1 MYNSFLPLIH
11 KAYLYLKTILKK
23 KWEFNPIH
31 YRRMSNFHS
40 IRISTPKFRFNLLK
54 SLVINVIA
62 YQSLTVSYTVTKT
75 LHFTYQINNAT
86 YLIKLIKHQGKITN
100 VKVQTTKKTRLPV
113 ILNKR

>member
-86 YLIKLIKHQGKITN
+86 YLIKLIKHQGKTLTL
-100 VKVQTTKKTRLPV
+100 KYKLLKKRDYPLF
-113 ILNKR
+113 